1 MLYPPP
7 LRAHLPTMELTP
19 QGLQDYQA
27 QEQSSSSTS
36 IQGTRQDRFMFPY
49 PTQWGTPT
57 FAVGHSIAMTSDVLL
72 PMVEGPAIF
81 RNGLYGA
88 YLMAN

>member
-1 MLYPPP
+1 MSNVVSTASESPSSYNG
-7 LRAHLPTMELTP
+7 AHSSRIA
-19 QGLQDYQA
+19 GL
-27 QEQSSSSTS
+27 SSSSTS

-88 YLMAN
+88 YLMAD